1 MNTLPGLADAVAGL
15 RLETEQLAR
24 DQLEAQ
30 VAELEFMR
38 ESEGFVPEDWVA
50 ATEECVF
57 RLRAFLSICHGSGG
71 VEPILQRIETALH
84 HESLAPELLAKF
96 HDGAFLA
103 QQDIARL
110 QYRSAR
116 ARLAQYRDELQS
128 MSQVFYRAGP
138 EWFLSLART
147 QDIIVATHRLS
158 REVDCELAAC
168 ESETS
173 GEESSCTRQ
182 RLQGRL
188 TEREVGQSGLAE
200 H

>member
-1 MNTLPGLADAVAGL
+1 MNTLPGIADAVAGL

-30 VAELEFMR
+30 VAELEFMH
-38 ESEGFVPEDWVA
+38 ESEGFAPEDWA
-50 ATEECVF
+50 AAVEECVF

-71 VEPILQRIETALH
+71 VEPILQRIETALR
-84 HESLAPELLAKF
+84 HESLAPELLVKF
-96 HDGAFLA
+96 RDGAFLA
-103 QQDIARL
+103 QQDVARL

-116 ARLAQYRDELQS
+116 ARLAKYRDELQS
-128 MSQVFYRAGP
+128 MNQVLYRAGP
-138 EWFLSLART
+138 ERFISLART

-168 ESETS
+168 ETETG
-173 GEESSCTRQ
+173 GEEGSRARQ

-188 TEREVGQSGLAE
+188 GEGDGRVE
-200 H
+200 